1 MRIGIIGL
9 GNMGQALGTAL
20 AKGGRKVVGWNRTP
34 RDFSALSAAGMP
46 IHPHLEAAAAE
57 ADVLLLVSLS
67 YASTE
72 AMMQPLAGRLAGK
85 ILVQLCSGLPDEAA
99 AFAAWAKGEGARS
112 LDVAVMG
119 FPSDIG
125 SDRILFVHSG
135 DEALHRELLPLLAPI
150 GPRHRHVGTAPG
162 LAKTYDNVLLARNY
176 AWMMSYLQAAALAR
190 AAGLDT
196 TVYTEVAMS
205 LLGPLYGNIDRA
217 AKEIATGR
225 FAPAREASIS
235 VHHKAVAGILEVAR
249 RSGAAVPILAEVHG
263 LMASAIAHGA
273 GDREIAACFPEFLR
287 PRSEP

>member
-34 RDFSALSAAGMP
+34 RDFPALSAAGATV
-46 IHPHLEAAAAE
+46 HPKLETAAAE
-57 ADVLLLVSLS
+57 ADVLLLVMLS

-72 AMMQPLAGRLAGK
+72 EALRPLAGRLTGK

-99 AFAAWAKGEGARS
+99 AFAAWAEGEGARS
-112 LDVAVMG
+112 LDVAVLG

-125 SDRILFVHSG
+125 SDRVLFVHSG
-135 DEALHRELLPLLAPI
+135 DESLHRELLPHLAPI

-205 LLGPLYGNIDRA
+205 LLGPLYGNIERA

-263 LMASAIAHGA
+263 LMSSAIAHGA